1 MRRALSRARGKS
13 LGNGPDGDHGS
24 ATIWTVAL
32 LGVLAALTAAV
43 LLLTTAIGVR
53 HKVERAA
60 DETAL
65 AAARAA
71 LSGLRFNGD
80 PRKGEPCKAA
90 TRTATAY
97 QVMLRA
103 CTCDAL
109 DCVVTVE
116 GSFLDGTGLG
126 GTNLGSLV
134 GARIPVPATAQAGP
148 VGESAEDDGVG
159 LPIDGPAAAGSIAQ
173 VPTAVLP
180 VADRHFRVRL
190 SNRAGRDS
198 GLYGI

>member
-1 MRRALSRARGKS
+1 MSKANSDR
-13 LGNGPDGDHGS
+13 GS

-32 LGVLAALTAAV
+32 LGLLAALTAAV
-43 LLLTTAIGVR
+43 LLLVTAIGVR

-60 DETAL
+60 DATAL

-71 LSGLRFNGD
+71 LAGLRLDGD
-80 PRKGEPCKAA
+80 PRKGEPCAAA
-90 TRTATAY
+90 THAAKAY
-97 QVMLRA
+97 QMMLRA

-134 GARIPVPATAQAGP
+134 GARIPVQATAQGGP
-148 VGESAEDDGVG
+148 VGESTEDDGVG
-159 LPIDGPAAAGSIAQ
+159 LPVDGSAAVS
-173 VPTAVLP
+173 P
-180 VADRHFRVRL
+180 VASRRCGSHL
-190 SNRAGRDS
+190 SNS
-198 GLYGI
+198 SS